1 MSDIEYL
8 QKIKNTIEKFN
19 KQQQVDIL
27 KIFIENNINISEN
40 SNGTF
45 INLTDID
52 KNVLIKVQNYIN
64 FINQQN
70 DKLDDIEFEKL
81 KIEKNFF
88 DNKNKEENTIS
99 NKTNTISIKTKSKNK
114 SSEIS
119 LVN

>member
-1 MSDIEYL
+1 MSDIESL
-8 QKIKNTIEKFN
+8 QKIKNTIEQFN

-52 KNVLIKVQNYIN
+52 KNVLIKLQNYIN

-88 DNKNKEENTIS
+88 DNKNKNDNTI
-99 NKTNTISIKTKSKNK
+99 ISKTKSKNK

>member
-1 MSDIEYL
+1 MSDTESL
-8 QKIKNTIEKFN
+8 QKIKNTIEQFN

-27 KIFIENNINISEN
+27 KIFIENNINVSEN

-52 KNVLIKVQNYIN
+52 KSVLIKVQNYIN

-70 DKLDDIEFEKL
+70 DKLDNIEFEKL
-81 KIEKNFF
+81 KIEKDFF
-88 DNKNKEENTIS
+88 DNKNKNDNTII
-99 NKTNTISIKTKSKNK
+99 TKTKSKNK